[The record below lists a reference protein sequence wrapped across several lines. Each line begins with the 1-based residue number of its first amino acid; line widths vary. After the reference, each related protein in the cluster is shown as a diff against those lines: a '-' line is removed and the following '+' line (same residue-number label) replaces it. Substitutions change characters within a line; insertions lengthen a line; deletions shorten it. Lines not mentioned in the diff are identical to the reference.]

1 MRKYILIWIFFC
13 GCLCM
18 NAQVFDMLNS
28 DLYRGRVK
36 LVSEFM
42 KRFNGE
48 EKKPYIDPTATE
60 IDKINLCRLFDADLI
75 LKNRADIEPKAF
87 QFVDSVLNN
96 NVKINYEDP
105 DWFAKASCVATF
117 KGKEITFDI
126 YLTVEQRGKDM
137 YKWVISDVKG
147 EIFDL
152 KPSRESEKIMLLPN
166 EHESNFMR
174 LNSIT
179 SEKDDYITLYSSR
192 TSSVDRLTVFNTLIY
207 YGYLNIEYVLDIEYT
222 FLQVPGYAFTIK
234 EFERE
239 TTNSGWLI
247 ESWQQMDVN
256 EKNFLREEL
265 YHGRYKELL
274 TKDTT
279 KQEQKPTKSERN
291 NEACSMT
298 ITFVSLIDN
307 FVANKDKATLD
318 SINKAA
324 KGRYTFIIADEI
336 TNQLAKFFNSK
347 AKKSYKLD
355 TFMNWLGSAKSP
367 ITSISIDNVK
377 PFEHEYV
384 RSEYSKGYTLISGDL
399 STDGDLRI
407 NEQVVFFIYENQIAG
422 IKLIS
427 DCF

>member
-48 EKKPYIDPTATE
+48 KKNPYIDPTATE
-60 IDKINLCRLFDADLI
+60 IDKINLCRLFDADFI

-126 YLTVEQRGKDM
+126 YLTVEQRGKGM

-147 EIFDL
+147 EIFNL

-247 ESWQQMDVN
+247 ESWKQMDVN

-307 FVANKDKATLD
+307 YVANKDKATLD

-324 KGRYTFIIADEI
+324 KGRY
-336 TNQLAKFFNSK
+336 NLLA
-347 AKKSYKLD
+347 
-355 TFMNWLGSAKSP
+355 
-367 ITSISIDNVK
+367 
-377 PFEHEYV
+377 E
-384 RSEYSKGYTLISGDL
+384 LI
-399 STDGDLRI
+399 
-407 NEQVVFFIYENQIAG
+407 
-422 IKLIS
+422 
-427 DCF
+427 